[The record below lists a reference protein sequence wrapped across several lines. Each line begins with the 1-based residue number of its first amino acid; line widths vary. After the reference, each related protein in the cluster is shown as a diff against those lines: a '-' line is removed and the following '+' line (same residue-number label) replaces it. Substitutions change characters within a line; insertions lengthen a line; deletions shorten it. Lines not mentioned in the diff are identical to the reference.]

1 MSRARSPLEPPAAN
15 GSAPNRCLVTLRGLH
30 HTLRPAERKVADAIL
45 AHPDQMAEIGIVELA
60 ARAGA
65 SEATVSRLSR
75 KLGFAGFP
83 ELKASFTE
91 EGSEV
96 FYHDIALDDP
106 PETVVRKVFANSVQ
120 ALHDTLH
127 TLDLD
132 QCGRAVEVMLGAER
146 LGFYGLGNAA
156 VVAREAYQK
165 FLRIGVPAF
174 TAEDPD
180 VQALIVS
187 TQLKRGDA
195 LIAVSHSGESLP
207 VITAADLARERGVR
221 VIAITNFPRS
231 TLSRSADIVL
241 TTAAFQEHVNG
252 EVGAKRLA
260 QLCVLESLYVCY
272 LLRRGARA
280 RASLRDSS
288 AALSR
293 NKSRT
298 HHHTTAAY
306 S

>member
-1 MSRARSPLEPPAAN
+1 
-15 GSAPNRCLVTLRGLH
+15 
-30 HTLRPAERKVADAIL
+30 
-45 AHPDQMAEIGIVELA
+45 
-60 ARAGA
+60 
-65 SEATVSRLSR
+65 
-75 KLGFAGFP
+75 
-83 ELKASFTE
+83 
-91 EGSEV
+91 
-96 FYHDIALDDP
+96 
-106 PETVVRKVFANSVQ
+106 
-120 ALHDTLH
+120 
-127 TLDLD
+127 
-132 QCGRAVEVMLGAER
+132 MLGAAR

-180 VQALIVS
+180 VQALILS

-195 LIAVSHSGESLP
+195 LVAISHSGESLP
-207 VITAADLARERGVR
+207 VIAAADLARQRGIR

-231 TLSRSADIVL
+231 TLARAAGIVL

-272 LLRRGARA
+272 LLRRGGRA
-280 RASLRDSS
+280 RASLRESS
-288 AALSR
+288 AALAR
-293 NKSRT
+293 NKTRT
-298 HHHTTAAY
+298 HSNTTASY